1 MLILGLVGMYIDAAF
16 VFVTNSLLLFRLA
29 LAILC
34 IKSWSGLISYDKY
47 EHMDLRSWILI
58 KNFKDIYVFC
68 LNIKKSLEER
78 IQYTYP
84 SYIYPSLALRAP
96 WQRCVE

>member
-34 IKSWSGLISYDKY
+34 IKSWSGLISCDKF
-47 EHMDLRSWILI
+47 EHMDLRSWI
-58 KNFKDIYVFC
+58 
-68 LNIKKSLEER
+68 
-78 IQYTYP
+78 
-84 SYIYPSLALRAP
+84 
-96 WQRCVE
+96 